1 VVETSHTGGTGSPE
15 DGALSSCVD
24 DMTPHSTARSTTTVK
39 PNPTGTASNLTAST
53 HVLDVSV
60 ATTRTITIGEASEL
74 HSKFLIHCS
83 IETKL
88 ETRDGD
94 SH

>member
-1 VVETSHTGGTGSPE
+1 VSETSHTSGTGFPE
-15 DGALSSCVD
+15 DGALSSCIYET
-24 DMTPHSTARSTTTVK
+24 MTVK
-39 PNPTGTASNLTAST
+39 PNPTGTASSLTTGT

-60 ATTRTITIGEASEL
+60 ASTRTITLGEVSDL
-74 HSKFLIHCS
+74 HSKFFIQCC

-88 ETRDGD
+88 EIRDGD